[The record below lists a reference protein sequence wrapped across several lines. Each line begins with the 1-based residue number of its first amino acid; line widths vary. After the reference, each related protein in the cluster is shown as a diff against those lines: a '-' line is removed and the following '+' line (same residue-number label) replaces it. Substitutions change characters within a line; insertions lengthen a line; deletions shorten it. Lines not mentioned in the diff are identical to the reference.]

1 MNKVIV
7 DGKVAVLYS
16 PGYGAGWWTWNKD
29 NGECLFD
36 KDIVQMVIDGV
47 SHKEIE
53 KSAKEKWPDGYWGG
67 ADDLIVKWLP
77 IGQRFMIEEYDGN
90 ESFRYVEGD
99 WISA

>member
-1 MNKVIV
+1 MNKYIV

-29 NGECLFD
+29 NDECLFD

-47 SHKEIE
+47 SNKEIE
-53 KSAKEKWPDGYWGG
+53 QAAKEKWPDGYWGG
-67 ADDLIVKWLP
+67 ADDLTIEWLP
-77 IGQRFMIEEYDGN
+77 VGQRFMIEEYDGN

>member
-7 DGKVAVLYS
+7 GGKVAVLYS

-29 NGECLFD
+29 NDECLFD

-47 SHKEIE
+47 SNKEIE
-53 KSAKEKWPDGYWGG
+53 KAAKEKWPDGYWGG
-67 ADDLIVKWLP
+67 ADDLTIEWLP
-77 IGQRFMIEEYDGN
+77 VGQRFMIEEYDGN